1 MTELGR
7 NAIGLARNRAV
18 TAARRAAGAGSG
30 CAAANGGK
38 SVRHLGKMRL
48 GGAQDQIRA
57 KRRLGPR
64 VQRRMD
70 NGAAMVKLGKT
81 EVEWSG
87 QETTWPSRVVER
99 TARERWSENMRDAA
113 ELFAAVTT
121 AKLNRELDERE
132 CKRRNALSQTSPGLV
147 LRAGDVGTVVETFG
161 PGEAFLVEFVKNGK
175 AAKGECDWMGV
186 LYPTEIE
193 LGTGPE
199 KS

>member
-1 MTELGR
+1 MSW
-7 NAIGLARNRAV
+7 RAGWPNSEGHAPEP
-18 TAARRAAGAGSG
+18 TAMDRAAGAGSG
-30 CAAANGGK
+30 CAATKGRK
-38 SVRHLGKMRL
+38 SVHGLGNRPLEVRKSKSRP
-48 GGAQDQIRA
+48 R
-57 KRRLGPR
+57 RRLGTH
-64 VQRRMD
+64 VERRMD
-70 NGAAMVKLGKT
+70 NGAAMVKLSK
-81 EVEWSG
+81 SRG
-87 QETTWPSRVVER
+87 QMERPGDNLAPEGGER
-99 TARERWSENMRDAA
+99 TARERWSEKMRDAA

-193 LGTGPE
+193 LGSGPE

>member
-7 NAIGLARNRAV
+7 NAMGLARNRAV
-18 TAARRAAGAGSG
+18 TATRRAAGAGSG